1 MKLYQVIVDRKF
13 PKMMDL
19 DVMRELA
26 LIDSTAID
34 PYLIEIS
41 GVKIWNSSISIN
53 LDEDALVELHFVFSH
68 DSNDIKYVLNNF
80 ERAIKTNN
88 DQYKIKKCHRLTVEK
103 EEIELFNKYFGVREL
118 LLDGSFK
125 KMQPV
130 IFEDAKPIDL
140 DLLSAESV
148 EDWLLNFEDSNADG
162 RSYEHLQCLGKII
175 VPFEDVKI
183 EKRYI
188 FERATG
194 GKVMPFGTYEDFMI
208 FIDKVLPIYDSL
220 EILVNEL
227 KSNIGASKHD

>member
-13 PKMMDL
+13 PKMDL
-19 DVMRELA
+19 DVMRKLA
-26 LIDSTAID
+26 LIDSATIA

-41 GVKIWNSSISIN
+41 GVKIWKSSISIS

-80 ERAIKTNN
+80 ERAI
-88 DQYKIKKCHRLTVEK
+88 KIKKCHRLTVEK

-130 IFEDAKPIDL
+130 IFEDAEPIDL
-140 DLLSAESV
+140 DLLSAENV

-175 VPFEDVKI
+175 VPFEDAKV